1 MRKPIKRFLALFLMA
16 WLPFFSTGALAMAA
30 CPHMMPHDAS
40 SAMET
45 SPPAGLGTMMPTD
58 RDAGHPAQHGA
69 QDCNHCGPCYLGNAP
84 GLVSATADF
93 VLPVARTYSLPP
105 ATHFLSITLPI
116 FDPPPLARV

>member
-1 MRKPIKRFLALFLMA
+1 MRKPIKRFLALFLLA
-16 WLPFFSTGALAMAA
+16 WLPFFSTGALAMAG
-30 CPHMMPHDAS
+30 CPHMAPHGAS

-45 SPPAGLGTMMPTD
+45 SNLHVMPADHG
-58 RDAGHPAQHGA
+58 AGHPAQHGT
-69 QDCNHCGPCYLGNAP
+69 QDCNHCGPCHLGNAP

-93 VLPVARTYSLPP
+93 ILPVARTYSLPP